1 MEQFRHIGEVLGS
14 IKALMVLQDGIK
26 INQGRCCLLLDIFTS
41 AFETIGEEIRMNL
54 KLEEKKTKWKGLD
67 QPLRELYTV
76 FREGEIYIRN
86 CMDTK
91 D

>member
-26 INQGRCCLLLDIFTS
+26 INQGQCCLLLDIFTS